1 MIRLSTRSRLLGGAM
16 LGVGLAALVPTQ
28 ASAQCTV
35 SPAASPVTGSVT
47 CDSTT
52 TEEIMTLFS
61 NLNKQ
66 GITIIMV
73 THEQDVA
80 EYAGRRITFKDGQ
93 IMSDTRG

>member
-1 MIRLSTRSRLLGGAM
+1 
-16 LGVGLAALVPTQ
+16 
-28 ASAQCTV
+28 
-35 SPAASPVTGSVT
+35 
-47 CDSTT
+47 
-52 TEEIMTLFS
+52 MTLFS

-73 THEQDVA
+73 THEHDVA